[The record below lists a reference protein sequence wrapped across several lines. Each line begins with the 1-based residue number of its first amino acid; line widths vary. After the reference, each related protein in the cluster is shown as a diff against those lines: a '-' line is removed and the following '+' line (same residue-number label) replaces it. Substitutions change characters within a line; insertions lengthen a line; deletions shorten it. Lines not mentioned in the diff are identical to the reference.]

1 MGVGRCK
8 VYVLMY
14 IRTYLTVCCRSALDG
29 VYGSI
34 RLSIP
39 YR

>member
-1 MGVGRCK
+1 MLSLYSSVP
-8 VYVLMY
+8 
-14 IRTYLTVCCRSALDG
+14 TVCCQYRLDG